1 MSMLYTVIEVKSMVG
16 FGDKLKDLRKE
27 RGFSQQELADR
38 IGIHKNAVCNYEL
51 EKRIPTADVIEA
63 IAVLFNVS
71 ADYLLGLDRPRM
83 LPIDGLTTK
92 QEMILTTLAIEF
104 RSDAVKRTKKLT
116 PRQQE
121 IMNDILGEFTT
132 EKDVRK

>member
-16 FGDKLKDLRKE
+16 FGDKLKNLRKE

-38 IGIHKNAVCNYEL
+38 IGVHKNAVCNYEL
-51 EKRIPTADVIEA
+51 GKRVPTADVIEA